1 MWSGIGIIKY
11 LINIHKI
18 WHKFAKKWNKCDVT
32 IKSIIT
38 KITINHNKK
47 GSWNNKKIHQKR
59 NKIRERESIDLFG
72 NKKPLLLSYFFF
84 CFGIK
89 QRHIW
94 SFCDFFSLFWDLG
107 IFLSVVVDDW
117 KWIAFFFVGFLC
129 GFRLLI

>member
-47 GSWNNKKIHQKR
+47 GSWNNKKITK
-59 NKIRERESIDLFG
+59 KETKLGGERERGSIDLFAN
-72 NKKPLLLSYFFF
+72 NKISSSSALESN
-84 CFGIK
+84 
-89 QRHIW
+89 RHI
-94 SFCDFFSLFWDLG
+94 
-107 IFLSVVVDDW
+107 
-117 KWIAFFFVGFLC
+117 
-129 GFRLLI
+129 